1 MNTRKSLTVLTIA
14 VAAFT
19 GAVALA
25 GELHVSPSGS
35 DETGDG
41 SKALPYR
48 TIQQAVARA
57 EQGQEIRIAGGL
69 YEESVTN
76 FVNRGGKEGLQ
87 FVGSW
92 KADFSE
98 RDLRNCRTTVRPPE
112 GFVKKVPCFFIVST
126 TNRFDG
132 VDVTGGSYGIHHFQG
147 KFNGVDVG
155 NFGHN
160 YDLTIWHHTVQSSF
174 MTNNNYAIYSDWSG
188 FAVIGALV
196 ANNST
201 DGYYLSTAVGTGS
214 FFHNVTFANNGRYA
228 IYEPGPYGSSFDMR
242 NCVFAGNGY
251 HSRVGALWSI
261 NPNASSVKH
270 QFYSCCIGPATT
282 WYFYDADYHYFDFM
296 GLANRFADPKLGE
309 DFALQEGS
317 PALKAGEDLS
327 GHDYAPVT
335 VDVYGQPWNGEYD
348 MGCIKS
354 ELAAPVVMK
363 YAQQFVSATGND
375 GNDGTTREAARAT
388 VQAALDH
395 VSPGGTVTVLEGAHP
410 CNVLIAVTNVTIRGE
425 SRDRTVVYGARDH
438 KKSELAVFE
447 VLTPD
452 VTIENLTI
460 TNGLAGVWVHRYDRS
475 DNCLLTNCVIR
486 GNSYGVNLSTD
497 GGEGDRKD
505 HSWPWL
511 SHCQIVDNTA
521 VGVECPSCYYMDTC
535 LIARNGGIGINGTQA
550 NSMKDSI
557 AVNCTIA
564 DNRGSC
570 GISCGSSWSAAQN
583 FYDCIISGHS
593 TGLYRKEKNYSG
605 GINLYH
611 SVLANTNNYCETTG
625 REKLTADAETVEVAP
640 DKVGF
645 EESPSRAYWPRQK
658 SPAVGLAV
666 NRNSTL
672 AVKVYTDL
680 KDQPLNPKKHYAAG
694 CYQLPKRG
702 LQLFV
707 R

>member
-25 GELHVSPSGS
+25 GELHVSPTGS

-48 TIQQAVARA
+48 TIQHAVDKAV
-57 EQGQEIRIAGGL
+57 QGQEIRIAGGL

-76 FVNRGGKEGLQ
+76 DVNNGGKEGLQ

-92 KADFSE
+92 KDDFSE
-98 RDLRNCRTTVRPPE
+98 RDLLNCRTIVRPPE
-112 GFVKKVPCFFIVST
+112 GFIKKVPCFYLVT
-126 TNRFDG
+126 PTNRFDG
-132 VDVTGGSYGIHHFQG
+132 VDVTGGSYGFHHYCKENLSIG
-147 KFNGVDVG
+147 KYGPQYDV
-155 NFGHN
+155 
-160 YDLTIWHHTVQSSF
+160 TVWHHTVQSSF
-174 MTNNNYAIYSDWSG
+174 LTNNNYAIYSDWSG
-188 FAVIGALV
+188 FAVIGSLV

-201 DGYYLSTAVGTGS
+201 TGYYLSSATGTGS
-214 FFHNVTFANNGRYA
+214 FFHNTTFADNATYA
-228 IYEPGPYGSSFDMR
+228 IYERGAYGSSFDMR
-242 NCVFAGNGY
+242 NCVFIGNGY
-251 HSRVGALWSI
+251 HARAATLWSI
-261 NPNASSVKH
+261 NPTSSSKKYR
-270 QFYSCCIGPATT
+270 FYSSCIGPATT
-282 WYFYDADYHYFDFM
+282 WYFYDAEYHYFDFM
-296 GLANRFADPKLGE
+296 GLANRFANPKIGE

-327 GHDYAPVT
+327 GHVYAPVT
-335 VDVYGQPWNGEYD
+335 VDIYGRPWNGQYD
-348 MGCIKS
+348 MGCFKS
-354 ELAAPVVMK
+354 ELAAPTVVR
-363 YAQQFVSATGND
+363 YDQQFVSASGDD

-395 VSPGGTVTVLEGAHP
+395 VSPGGTVTVLEGAYP

-486 GNSYGVNLSTD
+486 GNSYGVNLCAVD
-497 GGEGDRKD
+497 GAGDRKD
-505 HSWPWL
+505 HFWPRL

-570 GISCGSSWSAAQN
+570 GISCGSVYSAAQN

-645 EESPSRAYWPRQK
+645 EESPARAYWPLPE
-658 SPAVGLAV
+658 SPAVGRAV

-680 KDQPLNPKKHYAAG
+680 NGQPLKLKRPYAAG
-694 CYQLPKRG
+694 CYQLPKPG
-702 LQLFV
+702 LLMFV